1 MSDWSSDVGS
11 SDLPMVQ
18 SGVCRVSKETG
29 RFIWNPRTVT
39 TLGGIGVVSGL
50 FTGMLGVGGGFIIV
64 PAQGYFSELRM
75 HSIVA
80 TSLLVIALLSAVTVF
95 ITFGQSLSLTAPT
108 WAFSEIGRAH
118 V

>member
-18 SGVCRVSKETG
+18 SGVCRVSTETG

-64 PAQGYFSELRM
+64 PALGNFSELRM

-80 TSLLVIALLSAVTVF
+80 TYLLGIAKM
-95 ITFGQSLSLTAPT
+95 
-108 WAFSEIGRAH
+108 EGRRAGYE
-118 V
+118 VCSTCRCRRSPCQ